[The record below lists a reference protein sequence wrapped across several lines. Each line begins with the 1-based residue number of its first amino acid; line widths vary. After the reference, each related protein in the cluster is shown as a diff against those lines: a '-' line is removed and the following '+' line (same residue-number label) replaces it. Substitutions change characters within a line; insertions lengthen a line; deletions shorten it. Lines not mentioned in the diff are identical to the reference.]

1 MDVKTVID
9 MISSVGFPI
18 VMCGMMGWFIKYQM
32 DQNSKAMNNIIEKI
46 NDILE
51 ENKQAISE
59 ILQEVKSERDN
70 GSK

>member
-1 MDVKTVID
+1 MDVKTIID
-9 MISSVGFPI
+9 LISSVGFPI

-46 NDILE
+46 EDILE

-59 ILQEVKSERDN
+59 ILEEVKSERDN

>member
-1 MDVKTVID
+1 MDVKTITD

-59 ILQEVKSERDN
+59 ILQEIKSEQDN

>member
-46 NDILE
+46 EDILE

-59 ILQEVKSERDN
+59 ILEEVKSERDN

>member
-1 MDVKTVID
+1 MDVKTLINL
-9 MISSVGFPI
+9 ISSVGFPI

-46 NDILE
+46 EDILE

-59 ILQEVKSERDN
+59 ILEEVKSERDN

>member
-1 MDVKTVID
+1 MDVKTIINL
-9 MISSVGFPI
+9 ISSVGFPI

-59 ILQEVKSERDN
+59 ILEEVKSERDN

>member
-1 MDVKTVID
+1 MDVKTLINL
-9 MISSVGFPI
+9 ISSVGFPI

>member
-1 MDVKTVID
+1 MDVKTITD

-32 DQNSKAMNNIIEKI
+32 DQNSKVMNNIIEKI

-59 ILQEVKSERDN
+59 ILQEIKSERDN

>member
-1 MDVKTVID
+1 MDVKTIINL
-9 MISSVGFPI
+9 ISSVGFPI

-46 NDILE
+46 EDILE

-59 ILQEVKSERDN
+59 ILEEVKSERDN

>member
-1 MDVKTVID
+1 MDVKTITD
-9 MISSVGFPI
+9 IISSVGFPI

-59 ILQEVKSERDN
+59 ILQEIKSERDN

>member
-1 MDVKTVID
+1 MDVKTIINL
-9 MISSVGFPI
+9 ISSVGFPI

>member
-1 MDVKTVID
+1 MDVKTLINL
-9 MISSVGFPI
+9 ISSVGFPI

-46 NDILE
+46 EDILE

>member
-46 NDILE
+46 EDILE

>member
-46 NDILE
+46 KDILE

-59 ILQEVKSERDN
+59 ILEEVKSERDN